1 MTFWRFQKPSFED
14 VLLASTFVNSLI
26 YRNKKTHKTPLRASP
41 YRRIEEK
48 VRINA
53 FFGIASP
60 ASLEKDV

>member
-1 MTFWRFQKPSFED
+1 M
-14 VLLASTFVNSLI
+14 LASTFVNSLI